1 MSPEPLAEALKRIAS
16 GQINTED
23 LAELQKA
30 VASGW
35 VTITTASNGG
45 VAVAGNVSGG
55 MVRTFTLP
63 PSSHV
68 PFSANAIFTGRREYL
83 GELAR
88 ELLYAWGNTESPGR
102 LASGPEMLRTS
113 SEDIPRKARR
123 GSS

>member
-1 MSPEPLAEALKRIAS
+1 
-16 GQINTED
+16 
-23 LAELQKA
+23 
-30 VASGW
+30 
-35 VTITTASNGG
+35 

-55 MVRTFTLP
+55 MVGTFTLP
-63 PSSHV
+63 PGILKYLQQPVHRPAALPSPEVLADRGSLPPGSHV

-102 LASGPEMLRTS
+102 LASGPGMLRAS